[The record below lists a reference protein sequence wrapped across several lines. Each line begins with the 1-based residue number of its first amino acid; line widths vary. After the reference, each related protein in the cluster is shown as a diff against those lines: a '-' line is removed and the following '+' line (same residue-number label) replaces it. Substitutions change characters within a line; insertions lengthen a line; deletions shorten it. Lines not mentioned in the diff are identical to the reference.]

1 MTNFD
6 MIKNMSY
13 DELAKFLIN
22 IKSGTDLTFGEYV
35 HFDYTIFSTTRQ
47 IINWLNSESDV
58 SNE

>member
-6 MIKNMSY
+6 IIKNMSY

-35 HFDYTIFSTTRQ
+35 YFDYTIFSTTGQ
-47 IINWLNSESDV
+47 IINWLNSESEA